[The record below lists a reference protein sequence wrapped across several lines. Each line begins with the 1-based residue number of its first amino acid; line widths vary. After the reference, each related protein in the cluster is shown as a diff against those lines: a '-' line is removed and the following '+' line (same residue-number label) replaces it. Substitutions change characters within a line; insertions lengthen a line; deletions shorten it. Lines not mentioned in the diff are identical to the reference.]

1 MRCAPGAI
9 ATFVY
14 TDFIAQYPAFA
25 NAPPEATLQAYFDI
39 AGETYLRNDGTGRVR
54 SVPAQTALMYML
66 VAHLAQL
73 FTGANGDDPSGL
85 VGRIS
90 NATEGSVTVGLD
102 YPSTPGNAWFVQ
114 TPYGAAF
121 WQATAAY
128 RSVASYRPGP
138 SRFGNGLGNRA
149 VPFQGNFGGRWPL

>member
-1 MRCAPGAI
+1 MVCTPGAI

-14 TDFIAQYPAFA
+14 ADFIVQYPAFA
-25 NAPPEATLQAYFDI
+25 TAPPEATLEAYFAI
-39 AGETYLRNDGTGRVR
+39 AGELYLRNDGTGRVR
-54 SVPAQTALMYML
+54 DVNAQTALLYML
-66 VAHLAQL
+66 VAHMAQL
-73 FTGANGDDPSGL
+73 FNGADGNSPSGL

-90 NATEGSVTVGLD
+90 NATQGSVTVGTD
-102 YPSTPGNAWFVQ
+102 YPSTPNNAWFVQ

-138 SRFGNGLGNRA
+138 TRFGNGFGSRGS
-149 VPFQGNFGGRWPL
+149 FQGSYGGRWPL